1 MFYAVFN
8 GVLGFGAAMLSI
20 FSNKSRMCI
29 QCYIAY
35 LLLLLMT
42 LLLSESMK
50 CITCRRHPRDKFSI
64 KMT

>member
-8 GVLGFGAAMLSI
+8 AVLGFGAAILSI
-20 FSNKSRMCI
+20 FSNKSRMYI

-50 CITCRRHPRDKFSI
+50 
-64 KMT
+64 